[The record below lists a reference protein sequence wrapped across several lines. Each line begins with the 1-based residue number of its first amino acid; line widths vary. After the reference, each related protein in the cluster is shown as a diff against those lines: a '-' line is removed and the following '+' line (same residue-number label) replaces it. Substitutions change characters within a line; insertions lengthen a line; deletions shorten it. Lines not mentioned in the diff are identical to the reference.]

1 MWKLCWGTI
10 PFLLWISNLGYFKEG
25 RKEWCVPKVV
35 PMNKT
40 WGTPLFCGP
49 AKNLDRVSLSHLWKL
64 SFFFKVYSTP
74 CSGESE
80 CHSTVLRGCV
90 NRWHD
95 IFFLWWKNMICCS
108 LQRGWLRTRTRI
120 HQGGSAH
127 CEEAGQREY
136 LFPDIYRCLPP
147 PARATRPVPRF
158 LTAIVS
164 TDMTKFPNPGL
175 PRYFNWSSQA
185 RLSVFS

>member
-1 MWKLCWGTI
+1 MRSQSSPNEQNLRDST
-10 PFLLWISNLGYFKEG
+10 LLWTSQEPRPSF
-25 RKEWCVPKVV
+25 
-35 PMNKT
+35 T
-40 WGTPLFCGP
+40 FT
-49 AKNLDRVSLSHLWKL
+49 SLEVEL
-64 SFFFKVYSTP
+64 FFKVYSTP

-108 LQRGWLRTRTRI
+108 LQRGWLRTRIRI